1 MNNNLSC
8 NTVQDLLPI
17 YLDGLAS
24 KETTEYVENHLK
36 ECKSCQNEYKKLC
49 ELSEKNQEASSK
61 ELVSIKNLQKKIKT
75 TLITIIILG
84 VFLVS
89 IDMYSSFS
97 QDVIYHHVEV
107 LDILSVLPI
116 YILLDFIPLFTIFV
130 ALIWKKTGT
139 KTQKNFWPN
148 VWVSFL
154 IICMVGKGIFSIG
167 NFVALLMKQSIGRF

>member
-1 MNNNLSC
+1 MKNNLSC

-36 ECKSCQNEYKKLC
+36 ECKLCQNEYKKLC
-49 ELSEKNQEASSK
+49 ELTEKNQEISSK
-61 ELVSIKNLQKKIKT
+61 ETATIKSLQKKIKT

-89 IDMYSSFS
+89 IDMYSLFTE
-97 QDVIYHHVEV
+97 DTYHIVRV
-107 LDILSVLPI
+107 VDILSVLPI
-116 YILLDFIPLFTIFV
+116 YIFIDFVPLFAIFV
-130 ALIWKKTGT
+130 ALIWRKTST
-139 KTQKNFWPN
+139 KTQKKFWPN

-154 IICMVGKGIFSIG
+154 IICMVGKGIFSIR